1 MNYEV
6 VLTDDAAA
14 DLEDIYQYI
23 VENDSLESANYVLDN
38 IESILDSLSAQPLR
52 GSYPT
57 ELSAL
62 GIKEYRQLLF
72 KPYRLIYSVS
82 GDQVAVL
89 CILDGRRDIRSVLE
103 RRLLS
108 F

>member
-1 MNYEV
+1 MIYEV

-23 VENDSLESANYVLDN
+23 AENDSLESANYVLDN
-38 IESILDSLSAQPLR
+38 IESILDSLSEQPLR
-52 GSYPT
+52 GSYPA

-72 KPYRLIYSVS
+72 KPYHLIYSVS
-82 GDQVAVL
+82 EDQVAVL